1 MRTAN
6 ADNRVWVAATTAGQ
20 SISTIPCGG
29 HYHDSALSAA
39 LASLKSPANA
49 CADVVDACPESHPCA
64 EAVETLAAFYS
75 DCDIAHDDED
85 AAFQSLEAA
94 DGPCMV
100 HAEHAAHDNHD
111 DHDEAAASKSK
122 PWGEAMGAAALVN
135 IVTLAGV
142 ALCVPVVAKSIEA
155 FPKYYEVVGT
165 SFAGGALLSTAV
177 FLLLYESN
185 HLIPITEK
193 QTEGMAAAIW
203 GSMVLLGALPLH
215 VQPPPI
221 LPRGTS
227 PARVHTLHRHPPPA
241 QRWTSHSLFHT
252 HTPLPLPPS
261 HSTASAHPPP
271 PPPTKVYPIRH
282 CRGLGYAHMRGD
294 DRVRV
299 HACGSTAERVS
310 RMCHSHTVCL
320 SRCRLFGVVVR
331 GPGRARRAH
340 PAQDAT

>member
-75 DCDIAHDDED
+75 NCDIAHDDED

-203 GSMVLLGALPLH
+203 GSMVLLGAPPLH
-215 VQPPPI
+215 VQPP
-221 LPRGTS
+221 S
-227 PARVHTLHRHPPPA
+227 PLFHQVARPLRACTRCTATLLLHSAGPLTLSFTHTHLSLCHHPTAQRQHTLHLHLRP
-241 QRWTSHSLFHT
+241 RC
-252 HTPLPLPPS
+252 TPYD
-261 HSTASAHPPP
+261 T
-271 PPPTKVYPIRH
+271 
-282 CRGLGYAHMRGD
+282 GLGWG
-294 DRVRV
+294 
-299 HACGSTAERVS
+299 
-310 RMCHSHTVCL
+310 
-320 SRCRLFGVVVR
+320 
-331 GPGRARRAH
+331 
-340 PAQDAT
+340 